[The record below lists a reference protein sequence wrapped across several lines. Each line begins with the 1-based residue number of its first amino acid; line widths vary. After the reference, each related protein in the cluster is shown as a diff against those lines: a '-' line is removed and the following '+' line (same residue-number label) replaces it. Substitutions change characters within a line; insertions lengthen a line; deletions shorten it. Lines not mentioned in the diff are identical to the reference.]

1 VQDNGGNTNTLA
13 LEAVSPAVDAI
24 PPSAPSCTGTDQ
36 RDLTR
41 LQGSGCDIGE
51 FELIDPLEGLSTA
64 PDRPARLTSRST
76 TPH

>member
-13 LEAVSPAVDAI
+13 LEAVSPAVDVI
-24 PPSAPSCTGTDQ
+24 PPSAPSCAGTDQ

-41 LQGSGCDIGE
+41 LQGSGCDTGA

-64 PDRPARLTSRST
+64 PDQTDR
-76 TPH
+76 HV